1 MKIFESGMGMSK
13 SLVTSRSKNYQDKWR
28 LEQHARAIRERL
40 RLTPFDILDPWKLA
54 DAVPAHVFYLED
66 VVPPKLALNAYRAN
80 WDGFAFQFPRESI
93 LMVILNSAKPVTR
106 QSATLMEELSHGL
119 LGHVPSHLQEDPH
132 TGLLRRDY
140 NKDQEREAFGLGATI
155 LLPKELIEREV
166 NRGLGAGEIALER
179 GCSAALVEYRI
190 KRSHLWKQYTH
201 CQHETRNTE
210 SGT

>member
-1 MKIFESGMGMSK
+1 MGMSK

-66 VVPPKLALNAYRAN
+66 VVPPKLALKAYRAS

-93 LMVILNSAKPVTR
+93 LMVVLNSARPVTR
-106 QSATLMEELSHGL
+106 QSATLMEEFSHGL
-119 LGHVPSHLQEDPH
+119 LGHVPSRLQEDPH

-140 NKDQEREAFGLGATI
+140 NKDQEREAYDLGATI
-155 LLPKELIEREV
+155 LLPRDLIEREV
-166 NRGLGAGEIALER
+166 GRGMRAYEIADER
-179 GCSAALVEYRI
+179 GCSSALVEYRI
-190 KRSHLWKQYTH
+190 KRCRLWERYVNS
-201 CQHETRNTE
+201 ER
-210 SGT
+210 